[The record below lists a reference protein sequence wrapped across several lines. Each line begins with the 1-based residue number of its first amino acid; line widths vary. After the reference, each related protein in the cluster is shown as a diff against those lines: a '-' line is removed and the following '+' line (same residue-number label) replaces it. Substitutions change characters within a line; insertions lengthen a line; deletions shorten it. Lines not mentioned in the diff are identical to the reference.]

1 MLNLQ
6 IPKTEDKEAIDLSY
20 RTIQNAILNATFKFK
35 PSSLPRPPS
44 SNDPLPVPVPLDEQ
58 EKEHEKNN
66 SSDQASTAD
75 RASNSEDVPRSYK
88 RTKGNL

>member
-35 PSSLPRPPS
+35 ASSLPRPPS

-58 EKEHEKNN
+58 ENN

-75 RASNSEDVPRSYK
+75 RASNSEDVPRSFK
-88 RTKGNL
+88 RTKGN